1 MSKFSSMHMNFNKKA
16 CAPIFL
22 VTISLYATN
31 VMDIS
36 LLTRVTYVLW
46 LFSLPCVET
55 SDMFY
60 IFKWHLP
67 CKQWPI
73 WNHLKMVFTCLFANT
88 DYSFFPVTK
97 KRWFRRQQSTTLCTL
112 ISVHFSSLM
121 TIWWSFLAIHELDF
135 NALHI
140 QNGGLYTTLSSST
153 EAVVKY
159 WFSI

>member
-1 MSKFSSMHMNFNKKA
+1 MSKFSSMHMTFNKKKHA
-16 CAPIFL
+16 LPFFL
-22 VTISLYATN
+22 
-31 VMDIS
+31 S
-36 LLTRVTYVLW
+36 LLPCMLPMWLTFPDKSDPRVVIV
-46 LFSLPCVET
+46 FMACVEA

-112 ISVHFSSLM
+112 ISVHFFSLM
-121 TIWWSFLAIHELDF
+121 TFRWCFLAIHELDF